1 MKSEQ
6 EVGQSGRVGGRS
18 GGKVDEG
25 KKRCSYREVGVKR
38 DVEGT

>member
-18 GGKVDEG
+18 GGRWMKG
-25 KKRCSYREVGVKR
+25 KRCSYREVEVKR